1 MYKRQALRATLN
13 ALAAY
18 VGVHAALG
26 LAFLASNAVRS
37 AGGWT
42 SARRG
47 TDFLLTRMWL
57 VYTAAAAAISL
68 GLAALVV

>member
-1 MYKRQALRATLN
+1 MSLGATLN

-18 VGVHAALG
+18 VAVHAALG
-26 LAFLASNAVRS
+26 LAFLASNALRS